1 MNYYIADLHFG
12 HENVLRHDGRPF
24 ENAGQMNA
32 VLIRRWNDRVSDS
45 DHVYILGDFAWK
57 NSLGLDVLRQLA
69 GHKFFILGNHDKLT
83 AEMKACFEW
92 IKDYAVIDDGGRKV
106 VLCHYPIAHWD
117 GQYKGAVHLYGHI
130 HNTKDHTAFE
140 KYRKICAEME
150 IPFECYNVGCMMPYM
165 DFAPR
170 TLDEI
175 TRAAKL

>member
-1 MNYYIADLHFG
+1 
-12 HENVLRHDGRPF
+12 
-24 ENAGQMNA
+24 
-32 VLIRRWNDRVSDS
+32 
-45 DHVYILGDFAWK
+45 
-57 NSLGLDVLRQLA
+57 
-69 GHKFFILGNHDKLT
+69 
-83 AEMKACFEW
+83 MKACFEW